1 MNLAT
6 GHEVLHEA
14 VSTEAAYFV
23 EVDLEAACL
32 HRRPQSADQLRLEAE
47 SLVEGLLLEQ
57 VYIVL
62 EEVSA
67 PVFLAVPVVGH
78 QALLWLNLSL

>member
-1 MNLAT
+1 M
-6 GHEVLHEA
+6 GHEVLHEV
-14 VSTEAAYFV
+14 VSMEAAYSV
-23 EVDLEAACL
+23 VVDLEVAYP
-32 HRRPQSADQLRLEAE
+32 HRRPQSAGQLELEAE

-67 PVFLAVPVVGH
+67 PMSLAVQVAGH
-78 QALLWLNLSL
+78 RALLWLSLS